1 MSGKLK
7 NRYIEL
13 EHNAFK
19 YILINKDEGIHI
31 LEKNTT
37 GTDDDVIKDLLI
49 LKKTA
54 IEPVSLE
61 EPHGVYIITV
71 IDSKFYI
78 DGVQQQSLSLHRGF
92 IYQFDQSNSS
102 NNGHSLKFSSTS
114 NGTHNS
120 GSEYTTGVSNNG
132 GTYGSDLIITWKVP
146 QDVPSTMYY
155 YCGIHSHHMGGVI
168 NVT

>member
-37 GTDDDVIKDLLI
+37 GTDVDVIKDLLI
-49 LKKTA
+49 LKKTV

-71 IDSKFYI
+71 SSSKFYI

-102 NNGHSLKFSSTS
+102 NSTHSLKFSTT
-114 NGTHNS
+114 NN

-132 GTYGSDLIITWKVP
+132 GTAGTDLVTTWKVP
-146 QDVPSTMYY
+146 QDAPSTMYY
-155 YCGIHSHHMGGVI
+155 YCVNHSGMGGVI